1 MPAFTGSADFQEDAH
16 GNTVEEGEA
25 EACTEAHRKAVRSR
39 SRGLPVE
46 NVVQGLP
53 AELGEEIPSLR
64 EKGLE
69 RKKRKR
75 TSEADKEVA
84 VRRCLSGERNKD
96 LAEEYGVSCG
106 AVSNWCRSYSQSGRN
121 MVKSIGERKPSPM
134 REKYKVGSAE
144 FEKLPAKEQIKILKE
159 ELEYARTENA
169 VLKKLRALG
178 EQEEAAREKRR

>member
-1 MPAFTGSADFQEDAH
+1 MAKLSKKEKLKLVRRYIGGQYVPTPEAF
-16 GNTVEEGEA
+16 
-25 EACTEAHRKAVRSR
+25 RSR
-39 SRGLPVE
+39 TSFK
-46 NVVQGLP
+46 
-53 AELGEEIPSLR
+53 ASLLNWVKR
-64 EKGLE
+64 YRLCGEKGLE

-75 TSEADKEVA
+75 TSEADKEAIVW
-84 VRRCLSGERNKD
+84 RCLSGERNKD

-134 REKYKVGSAE
+134 REKYEVGSAE
-144 FEKLPAKEQIKILKE
+144 FEKLSEKEQNKILKE

-178 EQEEAAREKRR
+178 EQEEAARKKRR